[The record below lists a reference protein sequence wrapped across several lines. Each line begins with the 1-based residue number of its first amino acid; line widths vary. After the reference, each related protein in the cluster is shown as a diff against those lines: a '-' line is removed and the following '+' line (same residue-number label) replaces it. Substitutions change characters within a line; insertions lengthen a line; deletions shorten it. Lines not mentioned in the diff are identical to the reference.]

1 MTDARLPVD
10 LTCDEVREL
19 AASFVLGALE
29 EDEAAA
35 VRAHLATCDDA
46 HAELSELAEAL
57 PVLAASVPALEPSV
71 ALKSRIIA
79 AAAAD
84 LASRSASQAT
94 ATSAIAPPA
103 AATAGTST
111 APASAPAAPATP
123 APTPFPTDGERDARS
138 ARSRASA
145 GSWALRIAAVIA
157 IAILGGWNLLLQ
169 AQLRDEQAHDQ
180 QLASVL
186 AVAAQPGSLT
196 VVMAPGAGPA
206 RGLAAIDP
214 QGRMTLAMRDLAP
227 PTGGSVYEAWAI
239 APGAAPVPL
248 GELATAGNGAAFM
261 QGSGVPPSPGLVVA
275 LTREPGPGAKTPT
288 LPIISSGTATASG

>member
-1 MTDARLPVD
+1 MTDDRPPVD

-19 AASFVLGALE
+19 AASFVLGALDG
-29 EDEAAA
+29 DEAEA
-35 VRAHLATCDDA
+35 VRTHLASCDDA
-46 HAELSELAEAL
+46 HVELSELAEVL
-57 PVLAASVPALEPSV
+57 PVLAASVPVVEPSA
-71 ALKSRIIA
+71 ALKSRLMA

-84 LASRSASQAT
+84 LASRSTSVAT
-94 ATSAIAPPA
+94 AI
-103 AATAGTST
+103 
-111 APASAPAAPATP
+111 P
-123 APTPFPTDGERDARS
+123 APTPFQTAEERGARS
-138 ARSRASA
+138 AQSRAAA
-145 GSWALRIAAVIA
+145 GSWAVRIAAVIA

-169 AQLRDEQAHDQ
+169 AQLRDEQAYDQ
-180 QLASVL
+180 QVAAVL
-186 AVAAQPGSLT
+186 AVAGQPGSLT

-214 QGRMTLAMRDLAP
+214 QGRMTLAMRDLAQ

-248 GELATAGNGAAFM
+248 GELAVAGNGAAFM

-275 LTREPGPGAKTPT
+275 LTREPHPGATTPT